1 METNETA
8 KKGQYQEAEEDLM
21 KLIEELEE
29 IEEGKLHELE
39 QKSYERCLGIAR
51 KLMQCRMNRGNEVEK
66 APSKIIGKCGHD
78 LRLVGYRK
86 KQILTVVGKVDFKR
100 AYYQCESCQRA
111 REEGKQEERQD
122 RCAHGTAPADEIWG
136 VDQRRTTPGVQKMI
150 SYFCARLT
158 FEEAA
163 ETFADLLPLA
173 MSARQAQVLM
183 KPVGKALAQR
193 EDEEVKELF
202 KQAEHKYSCEKEKED
217 LLKAKTL
224 DRLYIEL
231 DGVLAR
237 MRRGSVEMEKDE
249 QNRKGDIYRE
259 IKVGAV
265 FLAERGRERS
275 ELAPQVWIDTPKK
288 GSMRYV
294 ARRSAQGGFGQ
305 LLASLA
311 YQAGLPQAKQVVVL
325 GDGAPWIWKLA
336 EEHFP
341 GAVHIVDLYHAKQH
355 VWEVA
360 HAVFGQS
367 SPQACA
373 WASMACDWLVHG
385 QIEDLIAALAELPAM
400 APPSGQSKSLPEQ
413 AIGYFTTNAER
424 MRYPAFRAQGMHV
437 GSGIAE
443 AACKTVVATRLKR
456 SGMRWTPDGL
466 DAILPLRTS
475 VLNHCYEDLWK
486 DRSRLIA

>member
-8 KKGQYQEAEEDLM
+8 KKGRYQEAEEDLM
-21 KLIEELEE
+21 KLIAELEE
-29 IEEGKLHELE
+29 IEEGDLHKLE
-39 QKSYERCLGIAR
+39 QKSYERCLEIGR
-51 KLMQCRMNRGNEVEK
+51 KLMQCRINRGNEVDK
-66 APSKIIGKCGHD
+66 APGKIVGKSGHE

-86 KQILTVVGKVDFKR
+86 KQILTILGKVDFKR
-100 AYYQCESCQRA
+100 AYYQCECCQRK
-111 REEGKQEERQD
+111 RGDEVGEEKHD
-122 RCAHGTAPADEIWG
+122 RCAHGRAPADEIWG
-136 VDQRRTTPGVQKMI
+136 VDQRRTTPGVQKII
-150 SYFCARLT
+150 SYLCARLT

-183 KPVGKALAQR
+183 KPVGEALAKR
-193 EDEEVKELF
+193 EDGEVKELF

-249 QNRKGDIYRE
+249 QKRKGDIYRE

-294 ARRSAQGGFGQ
+294 ARRSARGGFGP
-305 LLASLA
+305 LLASVA

-341 GAVHIVDLYHAKQH
+341 AAVHIVDLYHAKQH

-367 SPQACA
+367 CPQACA
-373 WASMACDWLVHG
+373 WAGLACDLLVHG
-385 QIEDLIAALAELPAM
+385 QIEELVTLIRQLPPI
-400 APPSGQSKSLPEQ
+400 APPPGQSKSVPEQ
-413 AIGYFTTNAER
+413 AIGYFTTNASR
-424 MRYPAFRAQGMHV
+424 MRYPAFRAQGLHV

-456 SGMRWTPDGL
+456 VFHAL
-466 DAILPLRTS
+466 DSPGIGCHLALAYFCP
-475 VLNHCYEDLWK
+475 
-486 DRSRLIA
+486 